1 MEISYSIVQKESEY
15 RILLAPANL
24 GSLSANALKV
34 LADRAIDVSELM
46 IDRISGES
54 TTEQDVLHDITGW
67 VADLFANNPNLI
79 IYYSCDDM
87 TPIPS
92 RNIPCYRCI
101 EEYHTNS
108 GNKDLPVNEYRSRL
122 FTHIFDSYMS
132 SHQVS
137 GVTNT
142 PIRLDNY
149 ENGMGYSLFFHLIAR
164 DKHNDIV
171 EMLKREIREVSG
183 K

>member
-1 MEISYSIVQKESEY
+1 METSYSIIQKESEY
-15 RILLAPANL
+15 RILLTPANL
-24 GSLSANALKV
+24 GSLSANVLKI
-34 LADRAIDVSELM
+34 LADRNIDVSELM
-46 IDRISGES
+46 IDRISGET

-92 RNIPCYRCI
+92 RN
-101 EEYHTNS
+101 TNS
-108 GNKDLPVNEYRSRL
+108 DNKDLPVNEYRSRL

-137 GVTNT
+137 GVSNT

-164 DKHNDIV
+164 DQHIDIV
-171 EMLKREIREVSG
+171 EMLKDEIKEVSG

>member
-1 MEISYSIVQKESEY
+1 METSYSIIQKASEY
-15 RILLAPANL
+15 RVLLTPANL
-24 GSLSANALKV
+24 NSLSESILCELSEKS
-34 LADRAIDVSELM
+34 IDISELM
-46 IDRISGES
+46 IERISGDN

-67 VADLFANNPNLI
+67 VADIFANNPNLI

-92 RNIPCYRCI
+92 RNA
-101 EEYHTNS
+101 NS
-108 GNKDLPVNEYRSRL
+108 DNKNLPVNEYRSRL
-122 FTHIFDSYMS
+122 FSHIFDTYMT

-149 ENGMGYSLFFHLIAR
+149 VDGVGYSIFIHLIAR

-171 EMLKREIREVSG
+171 EMLKREIKDVSG